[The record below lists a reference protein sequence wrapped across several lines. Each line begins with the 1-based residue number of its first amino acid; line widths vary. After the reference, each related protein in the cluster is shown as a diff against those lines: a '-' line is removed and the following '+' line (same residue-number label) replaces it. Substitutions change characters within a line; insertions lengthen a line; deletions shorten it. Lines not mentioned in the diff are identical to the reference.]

1 MDYNFYYLHSKA
13 KPNPSQAK
21 RYEEDMFKTY
31 MNYFESNYNG
41 NRAPIHIGHHFSAWN
56 NGAYWNALF
65 QFAEAVCG
73 QPEVQCITYSELADF
88 MDLLTPTQITAYQKG
103 VFPKTVGKN
112 SSENHQKSVE
122 EISSD
127 LCQI

>member
-1 MDYNFYYLHSKA
+1 
-13 KPNPSQAK
+13 
-21 RYEEDMFKTY
+21 
-31 MNYFESNYNG
+31 
-41 NRAPIHIGHHFSAWN
+41 
-56 NGAYWNALF
+56 
-65 QFAEAVCG
+65 
-73 QPEVQCITYSELADF
+73 